1 MLVFDQVGVNL
12 CMRRTCKCH
21 FMMMSFEFC
30 AYGEPVRHSKDAMVL
45 PLPQGRMLGMSQA
58 MLQMHRVLC
67 F

>member
-1 MLVFDQVGVNL
+1 MHEEDMQMPFHDD
-12 CMRRTCKCH
+12 
-21 FMMMSFEFC
+21 EFC

-58 MLQMHRVLC
+58 ILQMHRVLC